1 MLELAFRS
9 LAQLNLAD
17 PKVNPTARFDSIN
30 TMLGIIVPTITVIA
44 AVVFGAMLM
53 LAGIKIVT
61 AGGEP
66 EKLQSAQ
73 QTATYAVIGILI
85 IVLSYLIVRLMG
97 FIFQIDIPV

>member
-30 TMLGIIVPTITVIA
+30 TLLGIIVPTVTVIA
-44 AVVFGAMLM
+44 AVMFGAMLM
-53 LAGIKIVT
+53 FAGIKIAT

-66 EKLQSAQ
+66 EKIQSAQ
-73 QTATYAVIGILI
+73 QTATYAVMGILI
-85 IVLSYLIVRLMG
+85 IVLSYLVVRLLG
-97 FIFQIDIPV
+97 YIFQIEISI